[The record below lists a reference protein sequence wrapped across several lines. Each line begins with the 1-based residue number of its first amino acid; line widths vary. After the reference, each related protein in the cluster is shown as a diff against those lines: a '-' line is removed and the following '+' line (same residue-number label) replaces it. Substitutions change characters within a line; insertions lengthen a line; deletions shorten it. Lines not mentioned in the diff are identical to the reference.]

1 MARVEGVGKDMFGA
15 AVSHEAAPAAGGATT
30 RRRVV
35 AVDGAAAV
43 GATMD
48 AELAAART
56 SSWAPRLKSSAAEAS
71 ARTQLCRPCQPPGM
85 AGEESCEGILV
96 DRTGQ

>member
-1 MARVEGVGKDMFGA
+1 MARVEGVGKDTFGA
-15 AVSHEAAPAAGGATT
+15 AASHDAAPAASRATT